1 MKVIFNDDC
10 YSSPKIQQLRHDGWH
25 VEISRAT
32 PAFHQPPSKPAS
44 SKSPVVSWPLIYCR
58 CCRLLGQSYLKLAHK
73 TQSQD
78 KWLAN
83 AILFVT
89 DHAAHTARRAASG
102 CDIRNPDI
110 TLDPVVAANTTARS
124 CARRYESRSSAVM
137 AATETKFAVNSRV
150 NAVMTFSLIDLPE
163 GTSRTILITPLVQT
177 ASPAP
182 FCDDGRDCARLSN
195 IPELLGQIM
204 ESVHTALWCAGC
216 NNCTG
221 ISHHCSR

>member
-1 MKVIFNDDC
+1 MM
-10 YSSPKIQQLRHDGWH
+10 DGM
-25 VEISRAT
+25 
-32 PAFHQPPSKPAS
+32 
-44 SKSPVVSWPLIYCR
+44 SKSRGQLPHSISLRPNLLRPSRQLSHGRLFTADAVGCPV
-58 CCRLLGQSYLKLAHK
+58 GQSYLKLAHK

-89 DHAAHTARRAASG
+89 EHAAHTARRAASG

-163 GTSRTILITPLVQT
+163 GTSRTILFTPLVQT

-182 FCDDGRDCARLSN
+182 FCDDGRDCARLPN